1 MKKSFRILALVMA
14 LMTALGAAS
23 FASADMPTNYVGVT
37 TVEDTD
43 FFYQGPGTNY
53 DFVQGKNQVTAGT
66 KVAIYS
72 ITADGKWCY
81 IGFSL
86 YMGFI
91 QTSSLNDLVTLR
103 NGTTASIKATLA
115 KSGIASSGNSGNVTV
130 GPTGSTTTTTTT
142 TGVIYNCTNWVS
154 LRAEASS
161 SSKRIAKLTPNTT
174 VTVTGEQNGYYK
186 VTAGNYIG
194 FVLKTYVRI
203 TATGTTTGGTTTG
216 GTTTGGASNRVY
228 VPGVGWVDANT
239 TGSGTNTG
247 WNTSGS
253 WNAGWSNNNNNNNN
267 NNTGWGSNSN
277 NNNNSGNVTSNKSIG
292 TAVTTGTINFRQGPG
307 TNYGKVTGCAQVPKG
322 ATVTMLEYTSSD
334 NGWYKV
340 IYGSYTGYLSA
351 KYLKVTL
358 TNNNAGSNNNSG
370 NNPGSSWNTG
380 WNTGN
385 NNTGNNNSGSSA
397 TATTGTTTGNVNF
410 RQGPGTGY
418 SKVSGCAKVP
428 KGSTVTI
435 LEQTNG
441 WYKVT
446 YKSYTGYLS
455 ADYVRVVGGGASAP
469 GSAGSTGG
477 VNTPG
482 STGNNVGS
490 VSSNGTKYAKY
501 TGTSADIW
509 GSMSVAGTNISDNIY
524 CNAVNNKGQFVYNA
538 YSSSKNNLYALSY
551 LTDPIAVIYGHNMR
565 KVAKKQTTNLGLH
578 ELHHV
583 QNAWLGKAKCEY
595 CGRSCSGAKTST
607 FNINYN
613 GSSSWTLVGFFELSN
628 STMSS
633 AAQRK
638 KIQTYASFNSTLTG
652 SAKQQWVDTMM
663 SYCNSKYL
671 GATLGSISGSDK
683 VMVIITCADKSGS
696 KNQSMYICLLYTS
709 PSPRDRG

>member
-23 FASADMPTNYVGVT
+23 FASAEVVKDYVGT
-37 TVEDTD
+37 TTMVESD
-43 FFYQGPGTNY
+43 FFYQGPGTSY
-53 DFVQGKNQVTAGT
+53 AFVQGQSRVEKGT
-66 KVAIYS
+66 RVILFG
-72 ITADGKWCY
+72 ITSDGKWSY
-81 IGFSL
+81 IGFDIH
-86 YMGFI
+86 MGYV
-91 QTSSLNDLVTLR
+91 QTSCLDDAITLK
-103 NGTTASIKATLA
+103 NGNTDSIKAMLA
-115 KSGIASSGNSGNVTV
+115 RGSNASSGNVTV
-130 GPTGSTTTTTTT
+130 GPNGSTTATTNA

-154 LRAEASS
+154 LRAEANK
-161 SSKRIAKLTPNTT
+161 SSKRVAKLTPNTT
-174 VTVTGEQNGYYK
+174 VTITGEQNGYYK

-194 FVLKTYVRI
+194 YVLKSYVRV
-203 TATGTTTGGTTTG
+203 TSSGSTTGGTTG
-216 GTTTGGASNRVY
+216 GTTSGGKVY
-228 VPGVGWVDANT
+228 VPGVGWVDAPNSSTGT
-239 TGSGTNTG
+239 TGSGSSSVGWTG
-247 WNTSGS
+247 GNTSGGYTGNWTS
-253 WNAGWSNNNNNNNN
+253 GWGNLSGSNNNN
-267 NNTGWGSNSN
+267 N

-307 TNYGKVTGCAQVPKG
+307 TNYSKVTGCAQVPKG
-322 ATVTMLEYTSSD
+322 ATVTLLEYTSSD

-358 TNNNAGSNNNSG
+358 TNNNAGSSNNSG
-370 NNPGSSWNTG
+370 NTSGSSWNTG

-428 KGSTVTI
+428 KGSTITI

-446 YKSYTGYLS
+446 YKNYTGYLS
-455 ADYVRVVGGGASAP
+455 ADYVAV
-469 GSAGSTGG
+469 AGSG

-482 STGNNVGS
+482 STGNNVSGS
-490 VSSNGTKYAKY
+490 GVGTQYAKY

-524 CNAVNNKGQFVYNA
+524 CNAMNSKGQFVYNA

-696 KNQSMYICLLYTS
+696 KNQSMYMILK
-709 PSPRDRG
+709 GN

>member
-53 DFVQGKNQVTAGT
+53 DFVKGKNQVTAGT
-66 KVAIYS
+66 QVAIYS
-72 ITADGKWCY
+72 ITDDGKWCY

-115 KSGIASSGNSGNVTV
+115 KSGITSSGNNGNVTV
-130 GPTGSTTTTTTT
+130 GPTGSTTTTTT

-154 LRAEASS
+154 LRAEANK
-161 SSKRIAKLTPNTT
+161 SSKRVAKLTPNTT
-174 VTVTGEQNGYYK
+174 VTITGETNGYYK

-277 NNNNSGNVTSNKSIG
+277 NNNNSGNVISNKSIG

-322 ATVTMLEYTSSD
+322 ATVTLLEYTSSD

-358 TNNNAGSNNNSG
+358 TNNNAGSSNNSG
-370 NNPGSSWNTG
+370 NTSGSSWNTG

-385 NNTGNNNSGSSA
+385 NNNNSGSNNSGSSA

-455 ADYVRVVGGGASAP
+455 ADYVRVVGGGASTP

-509 GSMSVAGTNISDNIY
+509 GSMSVAGTNINDNIY

-583 QNAWLGKAKCEY
+583 QNAWLGKAKCEA

-638 KIQTYASFNSTLTG
+638 KIQSYASFNSTLTG
-652 SAKQQWVDTMM
+652 SAKQSWVNTMM

-696 KNQSMYICLLYTS
+696 KNQSMYMILK
-709 PSPRDRG
+709 GN

>member
-23 FASADMPTNYVGVT
+23 FASAEVVKDYVGT
-37 TVEDTD
+37 TTMVESD
-43 FFYQGPGTNY
+43 FFYQGPGTSY
-53 DFVQGKNQVTAGT
+53 AFVQGQSRVEKGT
-66 KVAIYS
+66 RVILFG
-72 ITADGKWCY
+72 ITSDGKWSY
-81 IGFSL
+81 IGFDIH
-86 YMGFI
+86 MGYV
-91 QTSSLNDLVTLR
+91 QTSCLDDAITLK
-103 NGTTASIKATLA
+103 NGNTDSIKAMLA
-115 KSGIASSGNSGNVTV
+115 RGSSASSGNVTV
-130 GPTGSTTTTTTT
+130 GPNGSTTATTNA

-194 FVLKTYVRI
+194 YVLKSYVRV
-203 TATGTTTGGTTTG
+203 TSSGSTTGGTTG
-216 GTTTGGASNRVY
+216 GTTSGGKVY
-228 VPGVGWVDANT
+228 VPGVGWVDAPNSSTGT
-239 TGSGTNTG
+239 TGSGSSSVGWTG
-247 WNTSGS
+247 GNTSGGYTGNWTS
-253 WNAGWSNNNNNNNN
+253 GWGNLSGSNNNN
-267 NNTGWGSNSN
+267 N

-307 TNYGKVTGCAQVPKG
+307 TNYSKVTGCAQVPKG
-322 ATVTMLEYTSSD
+322 ATVTLLEYTSSD

-351 KYLKVTL
+351 KYLKVSL
-358 TNNNAGSNNNSG
+358 TNNNAGSNNNNSG
-370 NNPGSSWNTG
+370 NTSGSSWNTG
-380 WNTGN
+380 W
-385 NNTGNNNSGSSA
+385 NTGNNNSGSSA

-455 ADYVRVVGGGASAP
+455 ADYVAV
-469 GSAGSTGG
+469 AGSG

-482 STGNNVGS
+482 STGNNVSGS
-490 VSSNGTKYAKY
+490 GVGTQYAKY

-524 CNAVNNKGQFVYNA
+524 CNAMNSKGQFVYNA

-607 FNINYN
+607 FNISYN

-696 KNQSMYICLLYTS
+696 KNQSMYMILK
-709 PSPRDRG
+709 GN

>member
-23 FASADMPTNYVGVT
+23 FASAEVVKDYVGT
-37 TVEDTD
+37 TTMVESD
-43 FFYQGPGTNY
+43 FFYQGPGTSY
-53 DFVQGKNQVTAGT
+53 AFVQGQSRVEKGT
-66 KVAIYS
+66 RVILFG
-72 ITADGKWCY
+72 ITSDGKWSY
-81 IGFSL
+81 IGFDIH
-86 YMGFI
+86 MGYV
-91 QTSSLNDLVTLR
+91 QTSCLDDAITLK
-103 NGTTASIKATLA
+103 NGNTDSIKAMLA
-115 KSGIASSGNSGNVTV
+115 RGSSASSGNVTV
-130 GPTGSTTTTTTT
+130 GPNGSTTATTNA

-161 SSKRIAKLTPNTT
+161 SSKRVAKLTPNTT
-174 VTVTGEQNGYYK
+174 VTITGEQNGYYK

-194 FVLKTYVRI
+194 YVLKSYVRV
-203 TATGTTTGGTTTG
+203 TSSGSTTGGTTG
-216 GTTTGGASNRVY
+216 GTTSGGKVY
-228 VPGVGWVDANT
+228 VPGVGWVDAPNSSGGT
-239 TGSGTNTG
+239 TGSGSSSVGWTG
-247 WNTSGS
+247 GNTSGGYTGNWTS
-253 WNAGWSNNNNNNNN
+253 GWGNLSGSNNNN
-267 NNTGWGSNSN
+267 N

-307 TNYGKVTGCAQVPKG
+307 TNYSKVTGCAQVPKG
-322 ATVTMLEYTSSD
+322 ATVTLLEYTSSD

-340 IYGSYTGYLSA
+340 TYGSYTGYLSA

-358 TNNNAGSNNNSG
+358 TNNNAGSSNNNSG
-370 NNPGSSWNTG
+370 NTSGSSWNTG

-455 ADYVRVVGGGASAP
+455 ADYVAV
-469 GSAGSTGG
+469 AGSGT
-477 VNTPG
+477 NTPG
-482 STGNNVGS
+482 STGNNVGG
-490 VSSNGTKYAKY
+490 VSANGTQYAKY

-524 CNAVNNKGQFVYNA
+524 CNAMNSKGQFVYNA

-607 FNINYN
+607 FNISYN

-663 SYCNSKYL
+663 SYCNSRYL

-696 KNQSMYICLLYTS
+696 KNQSMYMILK
-709 PSPRDRG
+709 GN

>member
-23 FASADMPTNYVGVT
+23 FASAEVVKDYVGT
-37 TVEDTD
+37 TTMVESD
-43 FFYQGPGTNY
+43 FFYQGPGTSY
-53 DFVQGKNQVTAGT
+53 AFVQGQSRVEKGT
-66 KVAIYS
+66 RVILFG
-72 ITADGKWCY
+72 ITSDGKWSY
-81 IGFSL
+81 IGFDIH
-86 YMGFI
+86 MGYV
-91 QTSSLNDLVTLR
+91 QTSCLDDAITLK
-103 NGTTASIKATLA
+103 NGNTDSIKAMLA
-115 KSGIASSGNSGNVTV
+115 RGSSASSGNVTV
-130 GPTGSTTTTTTT
+130 GPNGSTTATTNA

-161 SSKRIAKLTPNTT
+161 SSKRVAKLTPNTT
-174 VTVTGEQNGYYK
+174 VTITGEQNGYYK

-194 FVLKTYVRI
+194 YVLKSYVRV
-203 TATGTTTGGTTTG
+203 TSSGSTTGGTTSG
-216 GTTTGGASNRVY
+216 GKVY
-228 VPGVGWVDANT
+228 VPGVGWVDAPNSSTGT
-239 TGSGTNTG
+239 TGSGSSSVGWTG
-247 WNTSGS
+247 GNTSGGYTGNWTS
-253 WNAGWSNNNNNNNN
+253 GWGNLSGSNNNN
-267 NNTGWGSNSN
+267 N

-307 TNYGKVTGCAQVPKG
+307 TNYSKVTGCAQVPKG
-322 ATVTMLEYTSSD
+322 ATVTLLEYTSSD

-358 TNNNAGSNNNSG
+358 TNNNAGSNNNNSG
-370 NNPGSSWNTG
+370 NTSGSSWNTG

-385 NNTGNNNSGSSA
+385 NNSGNNNSGSSA

-455 ADYVRVVGGGASAP
+455 ADYVAV
-469 GSAGSTGG
+469 AGSG

-482 STGNNVGS
+482 STGNNVSGS
-490 VSSNGTKYAKY
+490 GVGTQYAKY

-524 CNAVNNKGQFVYNA
+524 CNAMNSKGQFVYNA

-638 KIQTYASFNSTLTG
+638 KIQSYASFNSTLTG
-652 SAKQQWVDTMM
+652 SAKQSWVNTMM
-663 SYCNSKYL
+663 SYCNSRYL

-696 KNQSMYICLLYTS
+696 KNQSLYMILK
-709 PSPRDRG
+709 GN

>member
-23 FASADMPTNYVGVT
+23 FASAEVVKDYVGT
-37 TVEDTD
+37 TTMVESD
-43 FFYQGPGTNY
+43 FFYQGPGISY
-53 DFVQGKNQVTAGT
+53 AFVQGQSRVEKGT
-66 KVAIYS
+66 RVILFG
-72 ITADGKWCY
+72 ITSDGKWSY
-81 IGFSL
+81 IGFDIH
-86 YMGFI
+86 MGYV
-91 QTSSLNDLVTLR
+91 QTSCLDDAITLK
-103 NGTTASIKATLA
+103 NGNTDSIKAMLA
-115 KSGIASSGNSGNVTV
+115 RGSSASSGNVTV
-130 GPTGSTTTTTTT
+130 GPNGSTTATTNA

-154 LRAEASS
+154 LRAEANK
-161 SSKRIAKLTPNTT
+161 SSKRVAKLTPNTT
-174 VTVTGEQNGYYK
+174 VTITGEQNGYYK

-194 FVLKTYVRI
+194 YVLKSYVRV
-203 TATGTTTGGTTTG
+203 TSSGSTTGGTTSG
-216 GTTTGGASNRVY
+216 GKVY
-228 VPGVGWVDANT
+228 VPGVGWVDAPNSSTGT
-239 TGSGTNTG
+239 TGSGSSSVGWTG
-247 WNTSGS
+247 GNTSGGYTGNWTS
-253 WNAGWSNNNNNNNN
+253 GWGNLSGSNNNN
-267 NNTGWGSNSN
+267 N

-307 TNYGKVTGCAQVPKG
+307 TNYSKVTGCAQVPKG
-322 ATVTMLEYTSSD
+322 ATVTLLEYTSSD

-370 NNPGSSWNTG
+370 NTSGSSWNTG
-380 WNTGN
+380 W
-385 NNTGNNNSGSSA
+385 NTGNNNSGSSA

-455 ADYVRVVGGGASAP
+455 ADYVAV
-469 GSAGSTGG
+469 AGSG
-477 VNTPG
+477 VNTLG
-482 STGNNVGS
+482 STGNNVSGS
-490 VSSNGTKYAKY
+490 GVGTQYAKY

-524 CNAVNNKGQFVYNA
+524 CNAMNSKGQFVYNA
-538 YSSSKNNLYALSY
+538 YSSSKNNLCALSY

-663 SYCNSKYL
+663 SYCNSRYL

-696 KNQSMYICLLYTS
+696 KNQSMYMILK
-709 PSPRDRG
+709 GN

>member
-23 FASADMPTNYVGVT
+23 FASAEVVKDYVGT
-37 TVEDTD
+37 TTMVESD
-43 FFYQGPGTNY
+43 FFYQGPGTSY
-53 DFVQGKNQVTAGT
+53 AFVQGQSRVEKGT
-66 KVAIYS
+66 RVILFG
-72 ITADGKWCY
+72 ITSDGKWSY
-81 IGFSL
+81 IGFDIH
-86 YMGFI
+86 MGYV
-91 QTSSLNDLVTLR
+91 QTSCLDDAITLK
-103 NGTTASIKATLA
+103 NGNTDSIKAMLA
-115 KSGIASSGNSGNVTV
+115 RGSSASSGNVTV
-130 GPTGSTTTTTTT
+130 GPNGSTTATTNA

-154 LRAEASS
+154 LRAEANK
-161 SSKRIAKLTPNTT
+161 SSKRVAKLTPNTT
-174 VTVTGEQNGYYK
+174 VTITGEQNGYYK

-194 FVLKTYVRI
+194 YVLKSYVRV
-203 TATGTTTGGTTTG
+203 TSSGSTTGGTTG
-216 GTTTGGASNRVY
+216 GTTSGGKVY
-228 VPGVGWVDANT
+228 VPGVGWVDAPNSSTGT
-239 TGSGTNTG
+239 TGSGSSSVGWTG
-247 WNTSGS
+247 GNTSGGYTGNWTS
-253 WNAGWSNNNNNNNN
+253 GWGNLSGSNNNN
-267 NNTGWGSNSN
+267 N

-307 TNYGKVTGCAQVPKG
+307 TNYSKVTGCAQVPKG
-322 ATVTMLEYTSSD
+322 ATVTLLEYTSSD

-358 TNNNAGSNNNSG
+358 TNNNAGSSNNSG
-370 NNPGSSWNTG
+370 NTSGSSWNTG

-490 VSSNGTKYAKY
+490 VSSNGTQYAKY

-524 CNAVNNKGQFVYNA
+524 CNAMNSKGQFVYNA

-696 KNQSMYICLLYTS
+696 KNQSMYMILK
-709 PSPRDRG
+709 GN

>member
-161 SSKRIAKLTPNTT
+161 SSKRVAKLTPNTT

-203 TATGTTTGGTTTG
+203 TGTTATPAPGGTNNGSSGQT
-216 GTTTGGASNRVY
+216 Y
-228 VPGVGWVDANT
+228 VPGVGWVNSNNNSNANT
-239 TGSGTNTG
+239 NPNWSTG
-247 WNTSGS
+247 WG
-253 WNAGWSNNNNNNNN
+253 NNNNNNN
-267 NNTGWGSNSN
+267 NNTGWNTG
-277 NNNNSGNVTSNKSIG
+277 NNNSGNVTSNKSIG

-307 TNYGKVTGCAQVPKG
+307 TNYSKVTGCAQVPKG
-322 ATVTMLEYTSSD
+322 ATVTLLEYTSSD

-358 TNNNAGSNNNSG
+358 TNNNAGSNNNNSG
-370 NNPGSSWNTG
+370 NTSGGNWSTG
-380 WNTGN
+380 WGN
-385 NNTGNNNSGSSA
+385 NSNSNNNSGSSA
-397 TATTGTTTGNVNF
+397 STTTGTTTGNVNF
-410 RQGPGTGY
+410 RQGPGKNY
-418 SKVSGCAKVP
+418 STVSGCAKVP

-509 GSMSVAGTNISDNIY
+509 GSMSVAGTNINDNIY

-696 KNQSMYICLLYTS
+696 KNQSMYMILK
-709 PSPRDRG
+709 GN

>member
-103 NGTTASIKATLA
+103 NGTTASIEATLA

-154 LRAEASS
+154 LRAEASR
-161 SSKRIAKLTPNTT
+161 SSKRVAKLTPNTT
-174 VTVTGEQNGYYK
+174 VTITGEQNGYYK

-203 TATGTTTGGTTTG
+203 TGTTATTAPGGTNNGSSGQT
-216 GTTTGGASNRVY
+216 Y
-228 VPGVGWVDANT
+228 VPGVGWVNSNNNSNANT
-239 TGSGTNTG
+239 NPNWSTG
-247 WNTSGS
+247 WG
-253 WNAGWSNNNNNNNN
+253 NNNNNN
-267 NNTGWGSNSN
+267 NNTGWNTGNNNSG
-277 NNNNSGNVTSNKSIG
+277 NNNSGNVTSNKSIG
-292 TAVTTGTINFRQGPG
+292 TAVTTGNINFRQGPG
-307 TNYGKVTGCAQVPKG
+307 TNYSKVTGCAQVPKG
-322 ATVTMLEYTSSD
+322 ATVTLLEYTSSD

-358 TNNNAGSNNNSG
+358 TNNNAGSSNNNSG
-370 NNPGSSWNTG
+370 NTSGSSWNTG

-385 NNTGNNNSGSSA
+385 NNTSNNNSGSSA

-455 ADYVRVVGGGASAP
+455 ADYVRVVGGGASTP

-490 VSSNGTKYAKY
+490 VSSNGTQYAKY

-524 CNAVNNKGQFVYNA
+524 CNAMNSKGQFVYNA

-583 QNAWLGKAKCEY
+583 QNAWLGKAKCEA

-696 KNQSMYICLLYTS
+696 KNQSMYMILK
-709 PSPRDRG
+709 GN

>member
-23 FASADMPTNYVGVT
+23 FASAEVVKDYVGT
-37 TVEDTD
+37 TTMVESD
-43 FFYQGPGTNY
+43 FFYQGPGTSY
-53 DFVQGKNQVTAGT
+53 AFVQGQSRVEKGT
-66 KVAIYS
+66 RVILFG
-72 ITADGKWCY
+72 ITSDGKWSY
-81 IGFSL
+81 IGFDIH
-86 YMGFI
+86 MGYV
-91 QTSSLNDLVTLR
+91 QTSCLDDAITLK
-103 NGTTASIKATLA
+103 NGNTDSIKAMLA
-115 KSGIASSGNSGNVTV
+115 RGSSASSGNVTV
-130 GPTGSTTTTTTT
+130 GPNGSTTATTNA

-154 LRAEASS
+154 LRAEANK
-161 SSKRIAKLTPNTT
+161 SSKRVAKLTPNTT
-174 VTVTGEQNGYYK
+174 VTITGEQNGYYK

-194 FVLKTYVRI
+194 YVLKSYVRV
-203 TATGTTTGGTTTG
+203 TSSGSTTGGTTSG
-216 GTTTGGASNRVY
+216 GKVY
-228 VPGVGWVDANT
+228 VPGVGWVDAPNSSTGT
-239 TGSGTNTG
+239 TGSGSSSVGWTG
-247 WNTSGS
+247 GNTSGGYTGNWTS
-253 WNAGWSNNNNNNNN
+253 GWGNLSGSYNNN
-267 NNTGWGSNSN
+267 N

-307 TNYGKVTGCAQVPKG
+307 TNYSKVTGCAQVPKG
-322 ATVTMLEYTSSD
+322 ATVTLLEYTSSD

-370 NNPGSSWNTG
+370 NTSGSSWNTG
-380 WNTGN
+380 W
-385 NNTGNNNSGSSA
+385 NTGNNNSGSSA

-455 ADYVRVVGGGASAP
+455 ADYVAV
-469 GSAGSTGG
+469 AGSG

-490 VSSNGTKYAKY
+490 VSSNGTQYAKY

-524 CNAVNNKGQFVYNA
+524 CNAMNSKGQFVYNA

-696 KNQSMYICLLYTS
+696 KNQSMYMILK
-709 PSPRDRG
+709 GN

>member
-23 FASADMPTNYVGVT
+23 FASAEVVKDYVGT
-37 TVEDTD
+37 TTMVESD
-43 FFYQGPGTNY
+43 FFYQGPGTSY
-53 DFVQGKNQVTAGT
+53 AFVQGQSRVEKGT
-66 KVAIYS
+66 RVILFG
-72 ITADGKWCY
+72 ITSDGKWSY
-81 IGFSL
+81 IGFDIH
-86 YMGFI
+86 MGYV
-91 QTSSLNDLVTLR
+91 QTSCLDDAITLK
-103 NGTTASIKATLA
+103 NGNTDSIKAMLA
-115 KSGIASSGNSGNVTV
+115 RGSSASSGNVTV
-130 GPTGSTTTTTTT
+130 GPNGSTTTTTTT

-154 LRAEASS
+154 LRAEANK
-161 SSKRIAKLTPNTT
+161 SSKRVAKLTPNTT
-174 VTVTGEQNGYYK
+174 VTITGEQNGYYK

-194 FVLKTYVRI
+194 YVLKSYVRV
-203 TATGTTTGGTTTG
+203 TSSGSTTGGTTG
-216 GTTTGGASNRVY
+216 GTTSGGKVY
-228 VPGVGWVDANT
+228 VPGVGWVDAPNSSTGT
-239 TGSGTNTG
+239 TGSGSSSVGWTG
-247 WNTSGS
+247 GNTSGGYTGNWTS
-253 WNAGWSNNNNNNNN
+253 GWGNLSGSNNNN
-267 NNTGWGSNSN
+267 N

-292 TAVTTGTINFRQGPG
+292 TAVTTGKINFRQGPG
-307 TNYGKVTGCAQVPKG
+307 TNYSKVTGCAQVPKG
-322 ATVTMLEYTSSD
+322 ATVTLLEYTSSD

-380 WNTGN
+380 WNTGWNAGN

-418 SKVSGCAKVP
+418 SKVSGCTKVP

-455 ADYVRVVGGGASAP
+455 ADYVAV
-469 GSAGSTGG
+469 AGSG

-482 STGNNVGS
+482 STGNNVSGS
-490 VSSNGTKYAKY
+490 GMGTQYAKY

-509 GSMSVAGTNISDNIY
+509 GSMSVAGTNINDNIY
-524 CNAVNNKGQFVYNA
+524 CNAMNSKGQFVYNA

-565 KVAKKQTTNLGLH
+565 KVAKKQSTNLGLH

-638 KIQTYASFNSTLTG
+638 KIQSYASFNSTLTG
-652 SAKQQWVDTMM
+652 SAKQSWVNTMM
-663 SYCNSKYL
+663 SYCNSRYL

-696 KNQSMYICLLYTS
+696 KNQSMYMILK
-709 PSPRDRG
+709 GN

>member
-161 SSKRIAKLTPNTT
+161 SSKRVAKLTPNTT

-203 TATGTTTGGTTTG
+203 TGTTATPAPGGTNNGSSGQT
-216 GTTTGGASNRVY
+216 Y
-228 VPGVGWVDANT
+228 VPGVGWVNSNNNSNANT
-239 TGSGTNTG
+239 NPNWSTG
-247 WNTSGS
+247 WG
-253 WNAGWSNNNNNNNN
+253 NNNNNNN
-267 NNTGWGSNSN
+267 NNTGWNTG
-277 NNNNSGNVTSNKSIG
+277 NNNSGNVTSNKSIG

-307 TNYGKVTGCAQVPKG
+307 TNYSKVTGCAQVPKG
-322 ATVTMLEYTSSD
+322 ATVTLLEYTSSD

-358 TNNNAGSNNNSG
+358 TNNNAGSNNNNSG
-370 NNPGSSWNTG
+370 NTSGSSWNTG

-385 NNTGNNNSGSSA
+385 NNSGNNNSGSSA

-455 ADYVRVVGGGASAP
+455 ADYVRVVGGGASTP

-509 GSMSVAGTNISDNIY
+509 GSMSVAGTNINDNIY

-583 QNAWLGKAKCEY
+583 QNAWLGKDKCEY

-607 FNINYN
+607 FDINYN

-696 KNQSMYICLLYTS
+696 KNQSMYMILK
-709 PSPRDRG
+709 GN

>member
-203 TATGTTTGGTTTG
+203 TGTTATPAPGGTNNGSSGQT
-216 GTTTGGASNRVY
+216 Y
-228 VPGVGWVDANT
+228 VPGVGWVNSNNNSNANT
-239 TGSGTNTG
+239 NPNWSTG
-247 WNTSGS
+247 WG
-253 WNAGWSNNNNNNNN
+253 NNNNNN
-267 NNTGWGSNSN
+267 NNTGWNTG
-277 NNNNSGNVTSNKSIG
+277 NNNSGNVTSAKSIG

-307 TNYGKVTGCAQVPKG
+307 TNYSKVTGCAQVPKG
-322 ATVTMLEYTSSD
+322 ATVTLLEYTSSD

-358 TNNNAGSNNNSG
+358 TNNNAGSNNNNSG
-370 NNPGSSWNTG
+370 NTSGSSWNTG

-455 ADYVRVVGGGASAP
+455 ADYVAV
-469 GSAGSTGG
+469 AGSG

-482 STGNNVGS
+482 STGNNVSGS
-490 VSSNGTKYAKY
+490 GVGTQYAKY

-696 KNQSMYICLLYTS
+696 KNQSMYMILK
-709 PSPRDRG
+709 GN

>member
-154 LRAEASS
+154 LRAEANK

-203 TATGTTTGGTTTG
+203 TGTTATPAPGGTNNGSSGQT
-216 GTTTGGASNRVY
+216 Y
-228 VPGVGWVDANT
+228 VPGVGWVNSNNNSNANT
-239 TGSGTNTG
+239 NPNWSTG
-247 WNTSGS
+247 WG
-253 WNAGWSNNNNNNNN
+253 NNNNNNN
-267 NNTGWGSNSN
+267 NNTGWNTGN
-277 NNNNSGNVTSNKSIG
+277 NNNNSGS
-292 TAVTTGTINFRQGPG
+292 
-307 TNYGKVTGCAQVPKG
+307 
-322 ATVTMLEYTSSD
+322 
-334 NGWYKV
+334 
-340 IYGSYTGYLSA
+340 
-351 KYLKVTL
+351 
-358 TNNNAGSNNNSG
+358 
-370 NNPGSSWNTG
+370 
-380 WNTGN
+380 
-385 NNTGNNNSGSSA
+385 NNSGSSA

-509 GSMSVAGTNISDNIY
+509 GSMSVAGTNINDNIY

-583 QNAWLGKAKCEY
+583 QNAWLGKDKCEA

-696 KNQSMYICLLYTS
+696 KNQSMYMILK
-709 PSPRDRG
+709 GN

>member
-23 FASADMPTNYVGVT
+23 FASAEVVKDYVGT
-37 TVEDTD
+37 TTMVESD
-43 FFYQGPGTNY
+43 FFYQGPGTSY
-53 DFVQGKNQVTAGT
+53 AFVQGQSRVEKGT
-66 KVAIYS
+66 RVILFG
-72 ITADGKWCY
+72 ITSDGKWSY
-81 IGFSL
+81 IGFDIH
-86 YMGFI
+86 MGYV
-91 QTSSLNDLVTLR
+91 QTSCLDDAITLK
-103 NGTTASIKATLA
+103 NGNTDSIKAMLA
-115 KSGIASSGNSGNVTV
+115 RGSSASSGNVTV
-130 GPTGSTTTTTTT
+130 GPTGSTTATTNA

-154 LRAEASS
+154 LRADASS

-194 FVLKTYVRI
+194 YVLKSYVRV
-203 TATGTTTGGTTTG
+203 TSSGSTTGGTTG
-216 GTTTGGASNRVY
+216 GTTSGGKVY
-228 VPGVGWVDANT
+228 VPGVGWVDAPNSSTGT
-239 TGSGTNTG
+239 TGSGSSSVGWTG
-247 WNTSGS
+247 GNTSGGYTGNWTS
-253 WNAGWSNNNNNNNN
+253 GWGNLSGSNNNN
-267 NNTGWGSNSN
+267 N

-307 TNYGKVTGCAQVPKG
+307 TNYSKVTGCAQVPKG
-322 ATVTMLEYTSSD
+322 ATVTLLEYTSSD

-351 KYLKVTL
+351 KYLKVSL
-358 TNNNAGSNNNSG
+358 TNNNAGSNNNNSG
-370 NNPGSSWNTG
+370 NTSGSSWNTG

-455 ADYVRVVGGGASAP
+455 ADYVAV
-469 GSAGSTGG
+469 AGSG

-482 STGNNVGS
+482 STGNNVSGS
-490 VSSNGTKYAKY
+490 GVGTQYAKY

-524 CNAVNNKGQFVYNA
+524 CNAMNSKGQFVYNA

-696 KNQSMYICLLYTS
+696 KNQSMYMILK
-709 PSPRDRG
+709 GN

>member
-203 TATGTTTGGTTTG
+203 TGTTATPAPGGTNSGSSGQT
-216 GTTTGGASNRVY
+216 Y
-228 VPGVGWVDANT
+228 VPGVGWVNSNNNSNANT
-239 TGSGTNTG
+239 NPNWSTG
-247 WNTSGS
+247 WG
-253 WNAGWSNNNNNNNN
+253 NNNNNN
-267 NNTGWGSNSN
+267 NNTGWNTGNNNSG
-277 NNNNSGNVTSNKSIG
+277 NNNSGNVTSNKSIG

-307 TNYGKVTGCAQVPKG
+307 TNYSKVTGCAQVPKG
-322 ATVTMLEYTSSD
+322 ATVTLLEYTSSD

-370 NNPGSSWNTG
+370 NTSGSSWNTG

-455 ADYVRVVGGGASAP
+455 ADYVAV
-469 GSAGSTGG
+469 AGSGT
-477 VNTPG
+477 NTPG

-490 VSSNGTKYAKY
+490 VSSNGTQYAKY

-524 CNAVNNKGQFVYNA
+524 CNAMNSKGQFVYNA

-583 QNAWLGKAKCEY
+583 QNAWLGKAKCEA

-696 KNQSMYICLLYTS
+696 KNQSMYMILK
-709 PSPRDRG
+709 GN

>member
-161 SSKRIAKLTPNTT
+161 SSKRVAKLTPNTT

-203 TATGTTTGGTTTG
+203 TGTTATPAPGGTNNGSSGQT
-216 GTTTGGASNRVY
+216 Y
-228 VPGVGWVDANT
+228 VPGVGWVNSNNNSNANT
-239 TGSGTNTG
+239 NPNWSTG
-247 WNTSGS
+247 WGN
-253 WNAGWSNNNNNNNN
+253 NNNNNNNN
-267 NNTGWGSNSN
+267 NNTGWNTG
-277 NNNNSGNVTSNKSIG
+277 NNNSGNVTSNKSIG
-292 TAVTTGTINFRQGPG
+292 IAVTTGTINFRQGPG
-307 TNYGKVTGCAQVPKG
+307 TNYSKVTGCAQVPKG
-322 ATVTMLEYTSSD
+322 A
-334 NGWYKV
+334 
-340 IYGSYTGYLSA
+340 
-351 KYLKVTL
+351 
-358 TNNNAGSNNNSG
+358 
-370 NNPGSSWNTG
+370 
-380 WNTGN
+380 
-385 NNTGNNNSGSSA
+385 
-397 TATTGTTTGNVNF
+397 
-410 RQGPGTGY
+410 
-418 SKVSGCAKVP
+418 
-428 KGSTVTI
+428 TVTI

-455 ADYVRVVGGGASAP
+455 ADYVRVVGGSASAP

-509 GSMSVAGTNISDNIY
+509 GSMSVAGTNINDNIY

-583 QNAWLGKAKCEY
+583 QNAWLGKDKCEA

-696 KNQSMYICLLYTS
+696 KNQSMYMILK
-709 PSPRDRG
+709 GN

>member
-23 FASADMPTNYVGVT
+23 FASAEVVKDYVGT
-37 TVEDTD
+37 TTMVESD
-43 FFYQGPGTNY
+43 FFYQGPGTSY
-53 DFVQGKNQVTAGT
+53 AFVQGQSRVEKGT
-66 KVAIYS
+66 RVILFG
-72 ITADGKWCY
+72 ITSDGKWSY
-81 IGFSL
+81 IGFDIH
-86 YMGFI
+86 MGYV
-91 QTSSLNDLVTLR
+91 QTSCLDDAITLK
-103 NGTTASIKATLA
+103 NGNTDSIKAMLA
-115 KSGIASSGNSGNVTV
+115 RGSSASSGNVTV
-130 GPTGSTTTTTTT
+130 GPNGSTTATTNA

-154 LRAEASS
+154 LRAEANK
-161 SSKRIAKLTPNTT
+161 SSKRVAKLTPNTT
-174 VTVTGEQNGYYK
+174 VTITGEQNGYYK

-194 FVLKTYVRI
+194 YVLKSYVRV
-203 TATGTTTGGTTTG
+203 TSSGSTTGGTTSG
-216 GTTTGGASNRVY
+216 GKVY
-228 VPGVGWVDANT
+228 VPGVGWVDAPNSSTGT
-239 TGSGTNTG
+239 TGSGSSSVGWTG
-247 WNTSGS
+247 GNTSGGYTGNWTS
-253 WNAGWSNNNNNNNN
+253 GWGNLSGSNNNN
-267 NNTGWGSNSN
+267 N

-307 TNYGKVTGCAQVPKG
+307 TNYSKVTGCAQVPKG
-322 ATVTMLEYTSSD
+322 ATVTLLEYTSSD

-370 NNPGSSWNTG
+370 NTSGSSWNTG
-380 WNTGN
+380 W
-385 NNTGNNNSGSSA
+385 NTGNNNSGSSA

-455 ADYVRVVGGGASAP
+455 ADYVAV
-469 GSAGSTGG
+469 AGSG
-477 VNTPG
+477 VNTLG
-482 STGNNVGS
+482 STGNNVSGS
-490 VSSNGTKYAKY
+490 GVGTQYAKY

-524 CNAVNNKGQFVYNA
+524 CNAMNSKGQFVYNA

-551 LTDPIAVIYGHNMR
+551 LTDPIAAIYGHNMR

-663 SYCNSKYL
+663 SYCNSRYL

-696 KNQSMYICLLYTS
+696 KNQSMYMILK
-709 PSPRDRG
+709 GN

>member
-23 FASADMPTNYVGVT
+23 FASAEVVKDYVGT
-37 TVEDTD
+37 TTMVESD
-43 FFYQGPGTNY
+43 FFYQGPGTSY
-53 DFVQGKNQVTAGT
+53 AFVQGQSRVEKGT
-66 KVAIYS
+66 RVILFG
-72 ITADGKWCY
+72 ITSDGKWSY
-81 IGFSL
+81 IGFDIH
-86 YMGFI
+86 MGYV
-91 QTSSLNDLVTLR
+91 QTSCLDDAITLK
-103 NGTTASIKATLA
+103 NGNTDSIKAMLA
-115 KSGIASSGNSGNVTV
+115 RGSSASSGNVTV
-130 GPTGSTTTTTTT
+130 GPNGSTTATTNA

-154 LRAEASS
+154 LRAEANK
-161 SSKRIAKLTPNTT
+161 SSKRVAKLTPNTT
-174 VTVTGEQNGYYK
+174 VTITGEQNGYYK

-194 FVLKTYVRI
+194 YVLKSYVRV
-203 TATGTTTGGTTTG
+203 TSSGSTTGGTTSG
-216 GTTTGGASNRVY
+216 GKVY
-228 VPGVGWVDANT
+228 VPGVGWVDAPNSSTGT
-239 TGSGTNTG
+239 TGSGSSSVGWTG
-247 WNTSGS
+247 GNTSGGYTGNWTS
-253 WNAGWSNNNNNNNN
+253 GWGNLSGSNNNN
-267 NNTGWGSNSN
+267 N

-307 TNYGKVTGCAQVPKG
+307 TNYSKVTGCAQVPKG
-322 ATVTMLEYTSSD
+322 ATVTLLEYTSSD

-370 NNPGSSWNTG
+370 NTSGSSWNTG
-380 WNTGN
+380 W
-385 NNTGNNNSGSSA
+385 NTGNNNSGSSA

-455 ADYVRVVGGGASAP
+455 ADYVAV
-469 GSAGSTGG
+469 AGSG

-490 VSSNGTKYAKY
+490 VSSNGTQYAKY

-524 CNAVNNKGQFVYNA
+524 CNAMNSKGQFVYNA

-607 FNINYN
+607 FDINYN

-696 KNQSMYICLLYTS
+696 KNQSMYMILK
-709 PSPRDRG
+709 GN

>member
-23 FASADMPTNYVGVT
+23 FASAEVVKDYVGT
-37 TVEDTD
+37 TTMAESD
-43 FFYQGPGTNY
+43 FFYQGPGTSY
-53 DFVQGKNQVTAGT
+53 AFVQGQSRVEKGT
-66 KVAIYS
+66 RVILFG
-72 ITADGKWCY
+72 ITSDGKWSY
-81 IGFSL
+81 IGFDIH
-86 YMGFI
+86 MGYV
-91 QTSSLNDLVTLR
+91 QTSCLDDAITLK
-103 NGTTASIKATLA
+103 NGNTDSIKAMLA
-115 KSGIASSGNSGNVTV
+115 RGSSASSGNVTV
-130 GPTGSTTTTTTT
+130 GPNGSTTATTNA

-154 LRAEASS
+154 LRAEANK
-161 SSKRIAKLTPNTT
+161 SSKRVAKLTPNTT

-194 FVLKTYVRI
+194 YVLKSYVRV
-203 TATGTTTGGTTTG
+203 TSSGSTTGGTTG
-216 GTTTGGASNRVY
+216 GTTSGGKVY
-228 VPGVGWVDANT
+228 VPGVGWVDAPNSSTGT
-239 TGSGTNTG
+239 TGSGSSSVGWTG
-247 WNTSGS
+247 GNTSGGYTGNWTS
-253 WNAGWSNNNNNNNN
+253 GWGNLSGSNNNN
-267 NNTGWGSNSN
+267 N
-277 NNNNSGNVTSNKSIG
+277 NNNNSGNVTSAKSIG

-307 TNYGKVTGCAQVPKG
+307 TNYSKVTGCAQVPKG
-322 ATVTMLEYTSSD
+322 ATVTLLEYTSSD

-358 TNNNAGSNNNSG
+358 TNNNAGSNNNYG
-370 NNPGSSWNTG
+370 NNSGSSWNTG

-509 GSMSVAGTNISDNIY
+509 GSMSVAGTNINDNIY

-607 FNINYN
+607 FDINYN

-683 VMVIITCADKSGS
+683 VMLIITCADKSGS
-696 KNQSMYICLLYTS
+696 KNQSMYMILK
-709 PSPRDRG
+709 GN

>member
-23 FASADMPTNYVGVT
+23 FASAEVVKDYVGT
-37 TVEDTD
+37 TTMVESD
-43 FFYQGPGTNY
+43 FFYQGPGTSY
-53 DFVQGKNQVTAGT
+53 AFVQGQSRVEKGT
-66 KVAIYS
+66 RVILFG
-72 ITADGKWCY
+72 ITSDGKWSY
-81 IGFSL
+81 IGFDIH
-86 YMGFI
+86 MGYV
-91 QTSSLNDLVTLR
+91 QTSCLDDAITLK
-103 NGTTASIKATLA
+103 NGNTDSIKAMLA
-115 KSGIASSGNSGNVTV
+115 RGSSASSGNVTV
-130 GPTGSTTTTTTT
+130 GPTGSTTATTNA

-161 SSKRIAKLTPNTT
+161 SSKRVAKLTPNTT
-174 VTVTGEQNGYYK
+174 VTITGEQNGYYK

-194 FVLKTYVRI
+194 YVLKSYVRV
-203 TATGTTTGGTTTG
+203 TSSGSTTGGTTG
-216 GTTTGGASNRVY
+216 GTTSGGKVY
-228 VPGVGWVDANT
+228 VPGVGWVDAPNSSTGT
-239 TGSGTNTG
+239 TGSGSSSVGWTG
-247 WNTSGS
+247 GNTSGGYTGNWTS
-253 WNAGWSNNNNNNNN
+253 GWGNLSGSNNNN
-267 NNTGWGSNSN
+267 N

-307 TNYGKVTGCAQVPKG
+307 TNYSKVTGCAQVPKG
-322 ATVTMLEYTSSD
+322 ATVTLLEYTSSD

-351 KYLKVTL
+351 KYLKVSL
-358 TNNNAGSNNNSG
+358 TNNNAGSNNNNSG
-370 NNPGSSWNTG
+370 NTSGSSWNTG

-455 ADYVRVVGGGASAP
+455 ADYVAV
-469 GSAGSTGG
+469 AGSG

-482 STGNNVGS
+482 STGNNVSGS
-490 VSSNGTKYAKY
+490 GVGTQYAKY

-524 CNAVNNKGQFVYNA
+524 CNAMNSKGQFVYNA

-607 FNINYN
+607 FNISYN

-663 SYCNSKYL
+663 SYCNSRYL

-696 KNQSMYICLLYTS
+696 KNQSMYMILK
-709 PSPRDRG
+709 GN

>member
-14 LMTALGAAS
+14 LMTAIGAAS

-161 SSKRIAKLTPNTT
+161 SSKRVAKLIPNTT

-186 VTAGNYIG
+186 VTAGSYIG

-203 TATGTTTGGTTTG
+203 TGTTATPAPGGTNNGSSGQT
-216 GTTTGGASNRVY
+216 Y
-228 VPGVGWVDANT
+228 VPGVGWVNSNNNSNANT
-239 TGSGTNTG
+239 NPNWSTG
-247 WNTSGS
+247 WG
-253 WNAGWSNNNNNNNN
+253 NNNNNNN
-267 NNTGWGSNSN
+267 NNTGWNTG
-277 NNNNSGNVTSNKSIG
+277 NNNSGNVTSNKSIG

-307 TNYGKVTGCAQVPKG
+307 TNYSKVTGCAQVPKG
-322 ATVTMLEYTSSD
+322 ATVTLLEYTSSD

-370 NNPGSSWNTG
+370 DTSGSSWNTG

-385 NNTGNNNSGSSA
+385 NNSGNNNSGSSA

-490 VSSNGTKYAKY
+490 VSSNGTQYAKY

-524 CNAVNNKGQFVYNA
+524 CNAMNSKGQFVYNA

-696 KNQSMYICLLYTS
+696 KNQSMYMILK
-709 PSPRDRG
+709 GN

>member
-203 TATGTTTGGTTTG
+203 TGTTATPAPGGTNNGSSGQT
-216 GTTTGGASNRVY
+216 Y
-228 VPGVGWVDANT
+228 VPGVGWVNSNNNSNANT
-239 TGSGTNTG
+239 NPNWSTG
-247 WNTSGS
+247 WG
-253 WNAGWSNNNNNNNN
+253 NNNNNNN
-267 NNTGWGSNSN
+267 NNTGWNTG
-277 NNNNSGNVTSNKSIG
+277 NNNSGNVTSAKSIG

-307 TNYGKVTGCAQVPKG
+307 TNYSKVTGCAQVPKG
-322 ATVTMLEYTSSD
+322 ATVTLLEYTSSD

-370 NNPGSSWNTG
+370 NTSGSSWNTG

-385 NNTGNNNSGSSA
+385 NNNNSGSNNSGSSA

-455 ADYVRVVGGGASAP
+455 ADYVAV
-469 GSAGSTGG
+469 AGSG

-482 STGNNVGS
+482 STGNNVSGS
-490 VSSNGTKYAKY
+490 GVGTQYAKY

-524 CNAVNNKGQFVYNA
+524 CNAMNSKGQFVYNA

-583 QNAWLGKAKCEY
+583 QNAWLGKAKCEA

-696 KNQSMYICLLYTS
+696 KNQSMYMILK
-709 PSPRDRG
+709 GN

>member
-1 MKKSFRILALVMA
+1 M
-14 LMTALGAAS
+14 
-23 FASADMPTNYVGVT
+23 
-37 TVEDTD
+37 
-43 FFYQGPGTNY
+43 
-53 DFVQGKNQVTAGT
+53 
-66 KVAIYS
+66 
-72 ITADGKWCY
+72 
-81 IGFSL
+81 
-86 YMGFI
+86 
-91 QTSSLNDLVTLR
+91 
-103 NGTTASIKATLA
+103 
-115 KSGIASSGNSGNVTV
+115 
-130 GPTGSTTTTTTT
+130 
-142 TGVIYNCTNWVS
+142 
-154 LRAEASS
+154 
-161 SSKRIAKLTPNTT
+161 
-174 VTVTGEQNGYYK
+174 
-186 VTAGNYIG
+186 
-194 FVLKTYVRI
+194 
-203 TATGTTTGGTTTG
+203 
-216 GTTTGGASNRVY
+216 
-228 VPGVGWVDANT
+228 
-239 TGSGTNTG
+239 
-247 WNTSGS
+247 
-253 WNAGWSNNNNNNNN
+253 
-267 NNTGWGSNSN
+267 
-277 NNNNSGNVTSNKSIG
+277 TSNKSIG

-385 NNTGNNNSGSSA
+385 NNTGNNNPGSSA

-509 GSMSVAGTNISDNIY
+509 GSMSVAGTNINDNIY

-583 QNAWLGKAKCEY
+583 QNAWLGKAKCEA

-696 KNQSMYICLLYTS
+696 KNQSMYMILK
-709 PSPRDRG
+709 GN

>member
-161 SSKRIAKLTPNTT
+161 SSKRVAKLTPNTT

-203 TATGTTTGGTTTG
+203 TGTTATPAPGGTNNGSSGQT
-216 GTTTGGASNRVY
+216 Y
-228 VPGVGWVDANT
+228 VPGVGWVNSNNNSNANT
-239 TGSGTNTG
+239 NPNWSTG
-247 WNTSGS
+247 WG
-253 WNAGWSNNNNNNNN
+253 NNNNNNN
-267 NNTGWGSNSN
+267 NNTGW
-277 NNNNSGNVTSNKSIG
+277 
-292 TAVTTGTINFRQGPG
+292 
-307 TNYGKVTGCAQVPKG
+307 
-322 ATVTMLEYTSSD
+322 
-334 NGWYKV
+334 
-340 IYGSYTGYLSA
+340 
-351 KYLKVTL
+351 
-358 TNNNAGSNNNSG
+358 
-370 NNPGSSWNTG
+370 
-380 WNTGN
+380 NTGN
-385 NNTGNNNSGSSA
+385 NNSGNNNSGSSA
-397 TATTGTTTGNVNF
+397 TATTGPTTGNVTF

-509 GSMSVAGTNISDNIY
+509 GSMSVAGTNINDNIY

-565 KVAKKQTTNLGLH
+565 KVAKKQTTNLGMH

-583 QNAWLGKAKCEY
+583 QNAWLGKDKCEA

-663 SYCNSKYL
+663 SYCNSRYL

-683 VMVIITCADKSGS
+683 VMVLITCADKSGS
-696 KNQSMYICLLYTS
+696 KNQSMYMILK
-709 PSPRDRG
+709 GN

>member
-53 DFVQGKNQVTAGT
+53 DFVKGKNQVTAGT
-66 KVAIYS
+66 QVAIYS
-72 ITADGKWCY
+72 ITDDGKWCY

-103 NGTTASIKATLA
+103 NGTTASIKATLD
-115 KSGIASSGNSGNVTV
+115 KSGITSSGNNGNVTV

-154 LRAEASS
+154 LRAEAST
-161 SSKRIAKLTPNTT
+161 SSKRVAKLTPNTT
-174 VTVTGEQNGYYK
+174 VTITGETNGYYK
-186 VTAGNYIG
+186 VNVGNYIG

-267 NNTGWGSNSN
+267 TGWGSNSN
-277 NNNNSGNVTSNKSIG
+277 NNNNSGNVTSTKSIG

-307 TNYGKVTGCAQVPKG
+307 TNYSKVTGCAQVPKG
-322 ATVTMLEYTSSD
+322 ATVTLLEYTSSD

-358 TNNNAGSNNNSG
+358 NNNNSGSNNNNSG
-370 NNPGSSWNTG
+370 NTSGSNWNTG

-385 NNTGNNNSGSSA
+385 NNNNSSSNNSGSSA
-397 TATTGTTTGNVNF
+397 NTTIGTTTGNVNF
-410 RQGPGTGY
+410 RQGPGKNY
-418 SKVSGCAKVP
+418 STVSGCTKVP

-455 ADYVRVVGGGASAP
+455 ADYVAV
-469 GSAGSTGG
+469 AGSG

-482 STGNNVGS
+482 STGNNVSGS
-490 VSSNGTKYAKY
+490 AVGTKYASY

-524 CNAVNNKGQFVYNA
+524 CNAMNKKGQFVYNA

-583 QNAWLGKAKCEY
+583 QNAWLGKSKCEY
-595 CGRSCSGAKTST
+595 CGRDCSGAKTST

-613 GSSSWTLVGFFELSN
+613 GSSSWTLVGFFELSS

-633 AAQRK
+633 AANRK
-638 KIQTYASFNSTLTG
+638 KIQSYASFNSTLTG
-652 SAKQQWVDTMM
+652 SAKQSWVNTMM

-683 VMVIITCADKSGS
+683 VMVIITCADKSGD
-696 KNQSMYICLLYTS
+696 KNQSLYMILK
-709 PSPRDRG
+709 GN

>member
-23 FASADMPTNYVGVT
+23 FASAEVVKDYVGT
-37 TVEDTD
+37 TTMVESD
-43 FFYQGPGTNY
+43 FFYQGPGTSY
-53 DFVQGKNQVTAGT
+53 AFVQGQSRVEKGT
-66 KVAIYS
+66 RVILFG
-72 ITADGKWCY
+72 ITSDGKWSY
-81 IGFSL
+81 IGFDIH
-86 YMGFI
+86 MGYV
-91 QTSSLNDLVTLR
+91 QTSCLDDAITLK
-103 NGTTASIKATLA
+103 NGNTDSIKAMLA
-115 KSGIASSGNSGNVTV
+115 RGSSASSGNVTV
-130 GPTGSTTTTTTT
+130 GPNGSTTATTNA

-154 LRAEASS
+154 LRAEANK
-161 SSKRIAKLTPNTT
+161 SSKRVAKLTPNTT
-174 VTVTGEQNGYYK
+174 VTITGEQNGYYK

-194 FVLKTYVRI
+194 YVLKSYVRV
-203 TATGTTTGGTTTG
+203 TSSGSTTGGTTGSTTG
-216 GTTTGGASNRVY
+216 GTTSGGKVY
-228 VPGVGWVDANT
+228 VPGVGWVDAPNST
-239 TGSGTNTG
+239 TGSGSSSVGWTG
-247 WNTSGS
+247 GNTSGGYTGNWTS
-253 WNAGWSNNNNNNNN
+253 GWGNLSGSNNNN
-267 NNTGWGSNSN
+267 N

-307 TNYGKVTGCAQVPKG
+307 TNYSKVTGCAQVPKG
-322 ATVTMLEYTSSD
+322 ATVTLLEYTSSD

-370 NNPGSSWNTG
+370 NNSGSSWNTG

-385 NNTGNNNSGSSA
+385 NNSGNNKSGSSA

-455 ADYVRVVGGGASAP
+455 ADYVAV
-469 GSAGSTGG
+469 AGSS

-482 STGNNVGS
+482 STGNNVSGS
-490 VSSNGTKYAKY
+490 GVGTQYAKY

-524 CNAVNNKGQFVYNA
+524 CNAMNSKGQFVYNA

-663 SYCNSKYL
+663 SYCNSRYL

-696 KNQSMYICLLYTS
+696 KNQSMYMILK
-709 PSPRDRG
+709 GN

>member
-203 TATGTTTGGTTTG
+203 TGTTATPAPGGTNNGSSGQT
-216 GTTTGGASNRVY
+216 Y
-228 VPGVGWVDANT
+228 VPGVGWVNSNNNSNANT
-239 TGSGTNTG
+239 NPNWSTG
-247 WNTSGS
+247 WG
-253 WNAGWSNNNNNNNN
+253 NNNNNNN
-267 NNTGWGSNSN
+267 NNTGWNTGN
-277 NNNNSGNVTSNKSIG
+277 NNNNSGS
-292 TAVTTGTINFRQGPG
+292 
-307 TNYGKVTGCAQVPKG
+307 
-322 ATVTMLEYTSSD
+322 
-334 NGWYKV
+334 
-340 IYGSYTGYLSA
+340 
-351 KYLKVTL
+351 
-358 TNNNAGSNNNSG
+358 
-370 NNPGSSWNTG
+370 
-380 WNTGN
+380 
-385 NNTGNNNSGSSA
+385 NNSGSSA

-509 GSMSVAGTNISDNIY
+509 GSMSVAGTNINDNIY

-583 QNAWLGKAKCEY
+583 QNAWLGKDKCEA

-696 KNQSMYICLLYTS
+696 KNQSMYMILK
-709 PSPRDRG
+709 GN

>member
-23 FASADMPTNYVGVT
+23 FASAEVVKDYVGT
-37 TVEDTD
+37 TTMVESD
-43 FFYQGPGTNY
+43 FFYQGPGTSY
-53 DFVQGKNQVTAGT
+53 AFVQGQSRVEKGT
-66 KVAIYS
+66 RVILFG
-72 ITADGKWCY
+72 ITSDGKWSY
-81 IGFSL
+81 IGFDIH
-86 YMGFI
+86 MGYV
-91 QTSSLNDLVTLR
+91 QTSCLDDAITLK
-103 NGTTASIKATLA
+103 NGNTDSIKAMLA
-115 KSGIASSGNSGNVTV
+115 RGSSASSGNVTV
-130 GPTGSTTTTTTT
+130 GPNGSTTATTNA

-154 LRAEASS
+154 LRAEANK
-161 SSKRIAKLTPNTT
+161 SSKRVAKLTPNTT
-174 VTVTGEQNGYYK
+174 VTITGEQNGYYK

-194 FVLKTYVRI
+194 YVLKSYVRV
-203 TATGTTTGGTTTG
+203 TSSGSTTGGTTSG
-216 GTTTGGASNRVY
+216 GKVY
-228 VPGVGWVDANT
+228 VPGVGWVDAPNSSTGT
-239 TGSGTNTG
+239 TGSGSSSVGWTG
-247 WNTSGS
+247 GNTSGGYTGNWTS
-253 WNAGWSNNNNNNNN
+253 GWGNLSGSNNNN
-267 NNTGWGSNSN
+267 N

-307 TNYGKVTGCAQVPKG
+307 TNYSKVTGCAQVPKG
-322 ATVTMLEYTSSD
+322 ATVTLLEYTSSD

-370 NNPGSSWNTG
+370 NTSGSSWNTG
-380 WNTGN
+380 W
-385 NNTGNNNSGSSA
+385 NTGNNNSGSSA

-455 ADYVRVVGGGASAP
+455 ADYVAV
-469 GSAGSTGG
+469 AGSG
-477 VNTPG
+477 VNTLG
-482 STGNNVGS
+482 STGNNVSGS
-490 VSSNGTKYAKY
+490 GVGTQYAKY

-524 CNAVNNKGQFVYNA
+524 CNAMNSKGQFVYNA
-538 YSSSKNNLYALSY
+538 YSSSKYNLYALSY

-663 SYCNSKYL
+663 SYCNSRYL

-696 KNQSMYICLLYTS
+696 KNQSMYMILK
-709 PSPRDRG
+709 GN

>member
-23 FASADMPTNYVGVT
+23 FASAEVVKDYVGT
-37 TVEDTD
+37 TTMVESD
-43 FFYQGPGTNY
+43 FFYQGPGTSY
-53 DFVQGKNQVTAGT
+53 AFVQGQSRVEKGT
-66 KVAIYS
+66 RVILFG
-72 ITADGKWCY
+72 ITSDGKWSY
-81 IGFSL
+81 IGFDIH
-86 YMGFI
+86 MGYV
-91 QTSSLNDLVTLR
+91 QTSCLDDAITLK
-103 NGTTASIKATLA
+103 NGNTDSIKAMLA
-115 KSGIASSGNSGNVTV
+115 RGSSASSGNVTV
-130 GPTGSTTTTTTT
+130 GPNGSTTATTNA

-161 SSKRIAKLTPNTT
+161 SSKRVAKLTPNTT
-174 VTVTGEQNGYYK
+174 VTITGEQNGYYK

-194 FVLKTYVRI
+194 YVLKSYVRV
-203 TATGTTTGGTTTG
+203 TSSGSTTGGTTG
-216 GTTTGGASNRVY
+216 GTTSGGKVY
-228 VPGVGWVDANT
+228 VPGVGWVDAPNSSTGT
-239 TGSGTNTG
+239 TGSGSSSVGWTG
-247 WNTSGS
+247 GNTSGGYTGNWTS
-253 WNAGWSNNNNNNNN
+253 GWGNLSGSNNNNNN
-267 NNTGWGSNSN
+267 
-277 NNNNSGNVTSNKSIG
+277 GNVTSNKSIG

-307 TNYGKVTGCAQVPKG
+307 TNYSKVTGCAQVPKG
-322 ATVTMLEYTSSD
+322 ATVTLYEYTSSD

-370 NNPGSSWNTG
+370 NTSGSSWNTG

-385 NNTGNNNSGSSA
+385 NNSGNNNSGSSA

-469 GSAGSTGG
+469 GSAGSTG
-477 VNTPG
+477 
-482 STGNNVGS
+482 NNVGS
-490 VSSNGTKYAKY
+490 VSSNGTQYAKY

-524 CNAVNNKGQFVYNA
+524 CNAMNSKGQFVYNA

-696 KNQSMYICLLYTS
+696 KNQSMYMILK
-709 PSPRDRG
+709 GN

>member
-253 WNAGWSNNNNNNNN
+253 GNAGWSNNNNNTNNT
-267 NNTGWGSNSN
+267 NTGWGSNSN

-696 KNQSMYICLLYTS
+696 KNQSMYMILK
-709 PSPRDRG
+709 GN

>member
-23 FASADMPTNYVGVT
+23 FASAEVVKDYVGT
-37 TVEDTD
+37 TTMVESD
-43 FFYQGPGTNY
+43 FFYQGPGTSY
-53 DFVQGKNQVTAGT
+53 AFVQGQSRVEKGT
-66 KVAIYS
+66 RVILFG
-72 ITADGKWCY
+72 ITSDGKWSY
-81 IGFSL
+81 IGFDIH
-86 YMGFI
+86 MGYV
-91 QTSSLNDLVTLR
+91 QTSCLDDAITLK
-103 NGTTASIKATLA
+103 NGNTDSIKAMLA
-115 KSGIASSGNSGNVTV
+115 RGRNGSSGNVTV
-130 GPTGSTTTTTTT
+130 GPNGSTTATTNA

-161 SSKRIAKLTPNTT
+161 SSKRVAKLTPNTT
-174 VTVTGEQNGYYK
+174 VTITGEQNGYYK

-194 FVLKTYVRI
+194 YVLKSYVRV
-203 TATGTTTGGTTTG
+203 TSSGSTTGGTTSG
-216 GTTTGGASNRVY
+216 GKVY
-228 VPGVGWVDANT
+228 VPGVGWVDAPNSSGGT
-239 TGSGTNTG
+239 TGSGSSSVGWTG
-247 WNTSGS
+247 GNTSGGYTGNWTS
-253 WNAGWSNNNNNNNN
+253 GWGNLSGSNNNN
-267 NNTGWGSNSN
+267 N

-307 TNYGKVTGCAQVPKG
+307 TNYSKVTGCAQVPKG
-322 ATVTMLEYTSSD
+322 ATVTLLEYTSSD

-340 IYGSYTGYLSA
+340 IYGSYTGYLST

-358 TNNNAGSNNNSG
+358 TNNNAGSNNNNSG
-370 NNPGSSWNTG
+370 NTSGSSWNTG

-385 NNTGNNNSGSSA
+385 NNSGNNNSGSSA

-455 ADYVRVVGGGASAP
+455 ADYVAV
-469 GSAGSTGG
+469 AGSG

-490 VSSNGTKYAKY
+490 VSSNGTQYAKY

-524 CNAVNNKGQFVYNA
+524 CNAMNSKGQFVYNA

-583 QNAWLGKAKCEY
+583 QNAWLGKAKCEA

-607 FNINYN
+607 FNISYN

-696 KNQSMYICLLYTS
+696 KNQSMYMILK
-709 PSPRDRG
+709 GN

>member
-53 DFVQGKNQVTAGT
+53 DFVKGKNQVTAGT
-66 KVAIYS
+66 QVAIYS
-72 ITADGKWCY
+72 ITDDGKWCY

-115 KSGIASSGNSGNVTV
+115 KSGITSSGNNGNVTV

-154 LRAEASS
+154 LRAEANS
-161 SSKRIAKLTPNTT
+161 SSKRVAKLTPNTT
-174 VTVTGEQNGYYK
+174 VTVTGETNGYYK
-186 VTAGNYIG
+186 VTVGNYIG

-203 TATGTTTGGTTTG
+203 TATGTTTGGTTIG
-216 GTTTGGASNRVY
+216 GTTTGGSSSRVY
-228 VPGVGWVDANT
+228 VPGVGWVDSNTAGT
-239 TGSGTNTG
+239 TGGTNTG

-267 NNTGWGSNSN
+267 TGWGSNSN
-277 NNNNSGNVTSNKSIG
+277 NNNNNSGNVTANKSIG

-322 ATVTMLEYTSSD
+322 ATVTLLEYTSSD

-358 TNNNAGSNNNSG
+358 TNNNAGSNNNNSG
-370 NNPGSSWNTG
+370 NTSGGNWNTG
-380 WNTGN
+380 WGN
-385 NNTGNNNSGSSA
+385 NSSSNNNSGSSA

-410 RQGPGTGY
+410 RQGPGKNY
-418 SKVSGCAKVP
+418 STVSGCAKVP

-455 ADYVRVVGGGASAP
+455 ADYVAVVGGGASAP

-509 GSMSVAGTNISDNIY
+509 GSMSVAGTNINDNIY

-583 QNAWLGKAKCEY
+583 QNAWLGKDKCEA

-696 KNQSMYICLLYTS
+696 KNQSMYMILK
-709 PSPRDRG
+709 GN

>member
-37 TVEDTD
+37 TVEDSD

-696 KNQSMYICLLYTS
+696 KNQSMYMILK
-709 PSPRDRG
+709 GN

>member
-142 TGVIYNCTNWVS
+142 TTTGVIYNCTNWVS

-203 TATGTTTGGTTTG
+203 TGTTATPAPGGTNNGSSGQT
-216 GTTTGGASNRVY
+216 Y
-228 VPGVGWVDANT
+228 VPGVGWVNSNNNSNANT
-239 TGSGTNTG
+239 NPNWSTG
-247 WNTSGS
+247 WG
-253 WNAGWSNNNNNNNN
+253 NNNNNNN
-267 NNTGWGSNSN
+267 NNTGWNTGN
-277 NNNNSGNVTSNKSIG
+277 NNNNSGS
-292 TAVTTGTINFRQGPG
+292 
-307 TNYGKVTGCAQVPKG
+307 
-322 ATVTMLEYTSSD
+322 
-334 NGWYKV
+334 
-340 IYGSYTGYLSA
+340 
-351 KYLKVTL
+351 
-358 TNNNAGSNNNSG
+358 
-370 NNPGSSWNTG
+370 
-380 WNTGN
+380 
-385 NNTGNNNSGSSA
+385 NNSGSSA

-469 GSAGSTGG
+469 GSAGSTG
-477 VNTPG
+477 
-482 STGNNVGS
+482 NNVGS
-490 VSSNGTKYAKY
+490 VSSNGTQYAKY

-524 CNAVNNKGQFVYNA
+524 CNAMNSKGQFVYNA

-696 KNQSMYICLLYTS
+696 KNQSMYMILK
-709 PSPRDRG
+709 GN

>member
-103 NGTTASIKATLA
+103 NGTTASIEATLA

-154 LRAEASS
+154 LRAEASR
-161 SSKRIAKLTPNTT
+161 SSKRVAKLTPNTT
-174 VTVTGEQNGYYK
+174 VTITGEQNGYYK

-203 TATGTTTGGTTTG
+203 TGTTATTAPGGTNNGSSGQT
-216 GTTTGGASNRVY
+216 Y
-228 VPGVGWVDANT
+228 VPGVGWVNSNNNSNANT
-239 TGSGTNTG
+239 NPNWSTG
-247 WNTSGS
+247 WG
-253 WNAGWSNNNNNNNN
+253 NNNNNN
-267 NNTGWGSNSN
+267 NNTGWNTGNNNSG
-277 NNNNSGNVTSNKSIG
+277 NNNSGNVTSNKSIG
-292 TAVTTGTINFRQGPG
+292 TAVTTGNINFRQGPG
-307 TNYGKVTGCAQVPKG
+307 TNYSKVTGCAQVPKG
-322 ATVTMLEYTSSD
+322 ATVTLLEYTSSD

-358 TNNNAGSNNNSG
+358 TNNNAGSSNNNSG
-370 NNPGSSWNTG
+370 NTSGSSWNTG

-385 NNTGNNNSGSSA
+385 NNTGNNNTSNNNSGSSA

-455 ADYVRVVGGGASAP
+455 ADYVRVVGGGASTP

-509 GSMSVAGTNISDNIY
+509 GSMSVAGTNINDNIY
-524 CNAVNNKGQFVYNA
+524 CNAMNSKGQFVYNA

-583 QNAWLGKAKCEY
+583 QNAWLGKAKCEA

-696 KNQSMYICLLYTS
+696 KNQSMYMILK
-709 PSPRDRG
+709 GN

>member
-23 FASADMPTNYVGVT
+23 FASAEVVKDYVGT
-37 TVEDTD
+37 TTMVESD
-43 FFYQGPGTNY
+43 FFYQGPGTSY
-53 DFVQGKNQVTAGT
+53 AFVQGQSRVEKGT
-66 KVAIYS
+66 RVILFG
-72 ITADGKWCY
+72 ITSDGKWSY
-81 IGFSL
+81 IGFDIH
-86 YMGFI
+86 MGYV
-91 QTSSLNDLVTLR
+91 QTSCLDDAITLK
-103 NGTTASIKATLA
+103 NGNTDSIKAMLA
-115 KSGIASSGNSGNVTV
+115 RGSSASSGNVTV
-130 GPTGSTTTTTTT
+130 GPTGSTTATTNA

-154 LRAEASS
+154 LRAEANK
-161 SSKRIAKLTPNTT
+161 SSKRVAKLTPNTT
-174 VTVTGEQNGYYK
+174 VTITGEQNGYYK

-194 FVLKTYVRI
+194 YVLKSYVRV
-203 TATGTTTGGTTTG
+203 TSSGSTTGGTTG
-216 GTTTGGASNRVY
+216 GTTSGGKVY
-228 VPGVGWVDANT
+228 VPGVGWVDAPNSSTGT
-239 TGSGTNTG
+239 TGSGSSSVGWTG
-247 WNTSGS
+247 GNTSGGYTGNWTS
-253 WNAGWSNNNNNNNN
+253 GWGNLSGSNNN
-267 NNTGWGSNSN
+267 N

-292 TAVTTGTINFRQGPG
+292 TAVTTGNINFRQGPG
-307 TNYGKVTGCAQVPKG
+307 TNYSKVTGCAQVPKG
-322 ATVTMLEYTSSD
+322 ATVTLLEYTSSD

-358 TNNNAGSNNNSG
+358 TNNNAGSSNNNSG
-370 NNPGSSWNTG
+370 NTSGSSWNTG

-385 NNTGNNNSGSSA
+385 NNSGNNNSGSSA

-410 RQGPGTGY
+410 RQGPGKNY
-418 SKVSGCAKVP
+418 STVSGCTKVP

-455 ADYVRVVGGGASAP
+455 ADYVAV
-469 GSAGSTGG
+469 AGSG

-482 STGNNVGS
+482 STGNNVSGS
-490 VSSNGTKYAKY
+490 GVGTQYAKY

-524 CNAVNNKGQFVYNA
+524 CNAMNSKGQFVYNA

-583 QNAWLGKAKCEY
+583 QNAWLGKDKCEY

-696 KNQSMYICLLYTS
+696 KNQSMYMILK
-709 PSPRDRG
+709 GN

>member
-23 FASADMPTNYVGVT
+23 FASAEVVKDYVGT
-37 TVEDTD
+37 TTMVESD
-43 FFYQGPGTNY
+43 FFYQGPGTSY
-53 DFVQGKNQVTAGT
+53 AFVQGQSRVEKGT
-66 KVAIYS
+66 RVILFG
-72 ITADGKWCY
+72 ITSDGKWSY
-81 IGFSL
+81 IGFDIH
-86 YMGFI
+86 MGYV
-91 QTSSLNDLVTLR
+91 QTSCLDDAITLK
-103 NGTTASIKATLA
+103 NGNTDSIKAMLA
-115 KSGIASSGNSGNVTV
+115 RGSSASSGNVTV
-130 GPTGSTTTTTTT
+130 GPNGSTTATTNA

-161 SSKRIAKLTPNTT
+161 SSKRVAKLTPNTT
-174 VTVTGEQNGYYK
+174 VTITGEQNGYYK

-194 FVLKTYVRI
+194 YVLKSYVRV
-203 TATGTTTGGTTTG
+203 TSSGSTTGGTTSG
-216 GTTTGGASNRVY
+216 GKVY
-228 VPGVGWVDANT
+228 VPGVGWVDAPNSSTGT
-239 TGSGTNTG
+239 TGSGSSSVGWTG
-247 WNTSGS
+247 GNTSGGYTGNWTS
-253 WNAGWSNNNNNNNN
+253 GWGNLSGSNNNNN
-267 NNTGWGSNSN
+267 N

-292 TAVTTGTINFRQGPG
+292 TAVTTGKINFRQGPG
-307 TNYGKVTGCAQVPKG
+307 TNYSKVTGCAQVPKG
-322 ATVTMLEYTSSD
+322 ATVTLLEYTSSD

-358 TNNNAGSNNNSG
+358 TNNNAGSNNNNSG
-370 NNPGSSWNTG
+370 NTSGSSWNTG

-455 ADYVRVVGGGASAP
+455 ADYVAV
-469 GSAGSTGG
+469 AGSG

-482 STGNNVGS
+482 STGNNVSGS
-490 VSSNGTKYAKY
+490 GVGTQYAKY

-524 CNAVNNKGQFVYNA
+524 CNAMNSKGQFVYNA

-638 KIQTYASFNSTLTG
+638 KIQSYASFNSTLTG

-663 SYCNSKYL
+663 SYCNSRYL

-696 KNQSMYICLLYTS
+696 KNQSMYMILK
-709 PSPRDRG
+709 GN

>member
-1 MKKSFRILALVMA
+1 MKKSFRIFALVMA

-203 TATGTTTGGTTTG
+203 TGTTATPAPGGTNNGSSGQT
-216 GTTTGGASNRVY
+216 Y
-228 VPGVGWVDANT
+228 VPGVGWVNSNNNSNANT
-239 TGSGTNTG
+239 NPNWSTG
-247 WNTSGS
+247 WG
-253 WNAGWSNNNNNNNN
+253 NNNNNNN
-267 NNTGWGSNSN
+267 NNTGWNTG
-277 NNNNSGNVTSNKSIG
+277 NNNSGNVTSNKSIG
-292 TAVTTGTINFRQGPG
+292 IAVTTGTINFRQGPG

-358 TNNNAGSNNNSG
+358 TNNNAGSSNNSG
-370 NNPGSSWNTG
+370 NTSGSSWNTG

-524 CNAVNNKGQFVYNA
+524 CNAMNSKGQFVYNA

-696 KNQSMYICLLYTS
+696 KNQSMYMILK
-709 PSPRDRG
+709 GN

>member
-203 TATGTTTGGTTTG
+203 TGTTATPAPGGTNNGSSGQT
-216 GTTTGGASNRVY
+216 Y
-228 VPGVGWVDANT
+228 VPGVGWVNSNNNSNANT
-239 TGSGTNTG
+239 NPNWSTG
-247 WNTSGS
+247 WG
-253 WNAGWSNNNNNNNN
+253 NNNNNNN
-267 NNTGWGSNSN
+267 NNTGWNTG
-277 NNNNSGNVTSNKSIG
+277 NNNSGNVTSAKSIG

-307 TNYGKVTGCAQVPKG
+307 TNYSKVTGCAQVPKG
-322 ATVTMLEYTSSD
+322 ATVTLLEYTSSD

-358 TNNNAGSNNNSG
+358 TNNNAGSSNNNSG
-370 NNPGSSWNTG
+370 NTSGGNWNTG

-385 NNTGNNNSGSSA
+385 NNNNTGNNNSSSSA

-455 ADYVRVVGGGASAP
+455 ADYVRVVGGGASTP

-509 GSMSVAGTNISDNIY
+509 GSMSVAGTNINDNIY

-538 YSSSKNNLYALSY
+538 YSSSKNNLYAFSY

-583 QNAWLGKAKCEY
+583 QNAWLGKDKCEA

-696 KNQSMYICLLYTS
+696 KNQSMYMILK
-709 PSPRDRG
+709 GN